1 MSKFLF
7 RLIILLFVFSCS
19 YQPIFSNKEYNF
31 SFENMYFNGE
41 ENIIKILRKE
51 LSKSDSQKK
60 YDILIFAEKKREILS
75 SDNKG
80 DPITFKLTISVKFE
94 IMNDGEKILIDKINK
109 QTSYNNIKDK
119 FELSK
124 VEENITTTLTKKIS
138 EELLIS
144 VSNLK
149 ND

>member
-51 LSKSDSQKK
+51 LSKSDGQKK